1 MKRDRGEGGRERK
14 RRRKRGE
21 VRSDYGRNISPSA
34 IGWVAGP
41 NGSLTS

>member
-1 MKRDRGEGGRERK
+1 MKRDREGGGREK
-14 RRRKRGE
+14 KEEKEGE

>member
-1 MKRDRGEGGRERK
+1 MKRDREERGEGRER
-14 RRRKRGE
+14 RRGE

>member
-1 MKRDRGEGGRERK
+1 MKRDREERGGGE
-14 RRRKRGE
+14 RRRRGE